1 MKPIAEQAAE
11 RGTPMTELLGK
22 NAHDIR
28 ALGFDVPPSVP
39 DHMVLGA
46 DESDRPVDL
55 HAFGR
60 PTGYVWTGYVRSG
73 SHQTRVDHASEEM
86 AREIDREVLGSLFAV
101 ASPEAPEDEVFPREG
116 QPVAPILSLLRTP
129 KE

>member
-22 NAHDIR
+22 SAREVR
-28 ALGFDVPPSVP
+28 ALGFEVSSGVP
-39 DHMVLGA
+39 DHMVLA
-46 DESDRPVDL
+46 EDESRLPVDL
-55 HAFGR
+55 HVFGR
-60 PTGYVWTGYVRSG
+60 STGYVWTGATL
-73 SHQTRVDHASEEM
+73 TRINHTSEEM
-86 AREIDREVLGSLFAV
+86 AREIDREVLGSLFAL
-101 ASPEAPEDEVFPREG
+101 AGPETQEAPEDEVFPREG